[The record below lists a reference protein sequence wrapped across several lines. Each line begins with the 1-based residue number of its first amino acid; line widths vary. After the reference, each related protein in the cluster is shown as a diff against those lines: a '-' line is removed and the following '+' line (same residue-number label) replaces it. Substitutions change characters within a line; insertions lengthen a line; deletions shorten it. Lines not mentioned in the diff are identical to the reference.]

1 MAKES
6 FTKATP
12 TRSKKKSSAFNYQ
25 LIADKVCEVANISQS
40 DVVFTDYSA
49 LDIRGV
55 FAKPEET
62 GIRVIIP
69 QKAFDR
75 ISRHLTVHTLDS
87 IYEENFVQITLGEEG
102 SPSAVWINVTAPYSD
117 IRTEVV
123 DGYVVESLKAT
134 YYDLVAHQR
143 VKRTGDIEAIN
154 VLADLL
160 DL

>member
-1 MAKES
+1 MA
-6 FTKATP
+6 TKAVTKPTP
-12 TRSKKKSSAFNYQ
+12 IRSKKKTSTINYQ
-25 LIADKVCEVANISQS
+25 LIVDKVCEFAGIKQA

-75 ISRHLTVHTLDS
+75 ISRYLSVHTHNT
-87 IYEENFVQITLGEEG
+87 IYEENFVQIAIGEED
-102 SPSAVWINVTAPYSD
+102 SPDTILVNLTAPYND
-117 IRTEVV
+117 DHTEIV

-134 YYDLVAHQR
+134 YYDLLAHQR

>member
-1 MAKES
+1 MA
-6 FTKATP
+6 TKTVTKP
-12 TRSKKKSSAFNYQ
+12 TAARSKKKTSAINYQ
-25 LIADKVCEVANISQS
+25 PIADKVCEVAGISRF

-75 ISRHLTVHTLDS
+75 ISRHLSVHTLDS
-87 IYEENFVQITLGEEG
+87 IYEENFVQIAVGKEG
-102 SPSAVWINVTAPYSD
+102 SPDAIWVNVTAPYSD

-123 DGYVVESLKAT
+123 GGYVVESLAAT
-134 YYDLVAHQR
+134 YYDLLAHQR

>member
-1 MAKES
+1 MATKAVV
-6 FTKATP
+6 KATP
-12 TRSKKKSSAFNYQ
+12 TRSKKKTAAIDYQ
-25 LIADKVCEVANISQS
+25 PIVDKICAVANISQS

-75 ISRHLTVHTLDS
+75 ISRHLSVHTLDS
-87 IYEENFVQITLGEEG
+87 IYEENFVQIAVGEEG
-102 SPSAVWINVTAPYSD
+102 SPDAIWINVTAPYTD

-123 DGYVVESLKAT
+123 DGYVVESLAAT
-134 YYDLVAHQR
+134 YYDLLAHQR
-143 VKRTGDIEAIN
+143 VSRTGDIEAIN